1 MVDVNIFLTIYS
13 MTNYLLLLVLSVF
26 ITSCGGLSSEV
37 DKKLEELNNK
47 ARSLDSL
54 VNQELD
60 KVQSLDSLVM
70 VEADKV
76 KQLDSLVEKSTGRLD
91 SMVNEKVGRLKN

>member
-1 MVDVNIFLTIYS
+1 MSHKY
-13 MTNYLLLLVLSVF
+13 TNHLLLLVLSVF
-26 ITSCGGLSSEV
+26 IISCGGLSSEV
-37 DKKLEELNNK
+37 DQKLEELNNK

-54 VNQELD
+54 VNLELD

-76 KQLDSLVEKSTGRLD
+76 KQLDSLVENSTGRLD